1 MNLIIVAGFLKAPK
15 KISLPESRFFALAGV
30 LVAALIGIGAGAGY
44 GLRGLS
50 GDAGGSKIASLQKEI
65 IAQRAEAEATREAAQ
80 RDLNAMAVKLAE
92 LQAQST
98 RINALGERLTQ
109 LAGLADGEF
118 DFSAEPAV
126 GGPAE
131 NGHAIAPTGTDL
143 GISIDSLASQLSLQS
158 EQLALLESL
167 LSNQELDA
175 SLLPTGWPVRSG
187 YASSSFGARSDP
199 FSGYNS
205 FHTGVDFAGPKG
217 SDILAVADGVVQF
230 AGVRSGYGKTIEID
244 HGNGYMTRYAHN
256 SSNVVAEG
264 ERIKAGQLI
273 GKVGSTGRSTGSH
286 VHFEVWL
293 NGKVVNPRQ
302 YLSRARG

>member
-65 IAQRAEAEATREAAQ
+65 IAQRAEAESTREAAQ
-80 RDLNAMAVKLAE
+80 RGLNAMAVKLAE

-109 LAGLADGEF
+109 LACLADGEF
-118 DFSAEPAV
+118 DFSAGPAV

-167 LSNQELDA
+167 LSNQ
-175 SLLPTGWPVRSG
+175 
-187 YASSSFGARSDP
+187 
-199 FSGYNS
+199 
-205 FHTGVDFAGPKG
+205 
-217 SDILAVADGVVQF
+217 
-230 AGVRSGYGKTIEID
+230 
-244 HGNGYMTRYAHN
+244 
-256 SSNVVAEG
+256 
-264 ERIKAGQLI
+264 
-273 GKVGSTGRSTGSH
+273 
-286 VHFEVWL
+286 
-293 NGKVVNPRQ
+293 
-302 YLSRARG
+302 